1 VRLFVVLSIA
11 ACTSAPD
18 ALAIDAAVDAS
29 HDSDPAQALV
39 AHYTL
44 DALAATAPQVAD
56 ATMHGHDG
64 TCVTCPIVAAGKH
77 GMGYQ
82 FDGTTQII
90 HIPGTAALV
99 TPTGF
104 TVAAWFNYAAPHIGC
119 FVNKVVGD
127 ADANSWQACVQ
138 PEGVVTFYSN
148 KATGADSLATGA
160 VSVNVWHHVALR
172 WDGAMKSIYL
182 DGALAASIG
191 VSDTSFDD
199 GDVTLGSDLDF
210 GNIAAPFKGLLDDV
224 EIYDVALDPAD
235 IAVLATP

>member
-1 VRLFVVLSIA
+1 MRLLVVVSIA
-11 ACTSAPD
+11 ACTSTPGAS
-18 ALAIDAAVDAS
+18 AIDAAGDAS
-29 HDSDPAQALV
+29 QDGTPSPTLV
-39 AHYTL
+39 AHYTMET
-44 DALAATAPQVAD
+44 LAAAAPQVAD

-64 TCVTCPIVAAGKH
+64 TCVTCPIVAPGKH

-82 FDGTTQII
+82 FDGTDII
-90 HIPGTAALV
+90 HIAGTGALR

-104 TVAAWFNYAAPHIGC
+104 TVAAWFNYGAPHVGC
-119 FVNKVVGD
+119 FVNKVVGT

-138 PEGVVTFYSN
+138 SNSVVTFYSN
-148 KATGADSLATGA
+148 KATGGDSLATGA

-199 GDVTLGSDLDF
+199 GDVTLGADVDF
-210 GNIAAPFKGLLDDV
+210 GNVSAPFKGVLDDV
-224 EIYDVALDPAD
+224 EIYDGALDPAD